1 MRSLSPFEFWF
12 QTISPSARRPE
23 RAPSTPRARPE
34 HAQSTLRARP
44 EHAPSTWSVFRT
56 IEKDSKEDNFFL
68 TCKFRLSTRGVL
80 WACSGRALGAL
91 WARSGRALGA
101 LSSETPRRGRG
112 PVGAWSV
119 FLLVETALAL
129 EEREFPLPGKHVS
142 CFDFRN
148 TFARCPIERSVFGT
162 CLLGARS
169 TCRRVAFILHHN
181 FANQNLLLFALSFVL
196 VFQNALQ

>member
-1 MRSLSPFEFWF
+1 MEPLTRP
-12 QTISPSARRPE
+12 RRTGPQE
-23 RAPSTPRARPE
+23 RAPSAPRARPE
-34 HAQSTLRARP
+34 RAQSAPRARP
-44 EHAPSTWSVFRT
+44 ECWMVFRRL
-56 IEKDSKEDNFFL
+56 EKSFSSSKSFFQPAKRHPAL
-68 TCKFRLSTRGVL
+68 G
-80 WACSGRALGAL
+80 ACSGRALGAL

-162 CLLGARS
+162 CLLGAL
-169 TCRRVAFILHHN
+169 V
-181 FANQNLLLFALSFVL
+181 LFFRFHLFL
-196 VFQNALQ
+196 YFQNAFQ